1 MSFTIKIQV
10 QAGQH
15 LKIKIL
21 ENKEGSFKGDIYF
34 GRYDDSGFNS
44 DLDEI
49 NTYNRIM
56 KLNKEDIFKVLTQY
70 NFGIKNNTINR
81 VSEFYKIHGY
91 GNYDQGKIAVER
103 IVNTDTIV
111 KRYISS
117 EYTKEQK
124 KKHQADFFD
133 YLERGKFKNVE

>member
-70 NFGIKNNTINR
+70 NFGVKHNTINR

-103 IVNTDTIV
+103 IVNTDTIA

>member
-1 MSFTIKIQV
+1 MMK
-10 QAGQH
+10 A
-15 LKIKIL
+15 
-21 ENKEGSFKGDIYF
+21 NK
-34 GRYDDSGFNS
+34 N
-44 DLDEI
+44 
-49 NTYNRIM
+49 
-56 KLNKEDIFKVLTQY
+56 DIFKVLTQY

-103 IVNTDTIV
+103 IVNTDTIA
-111 KRYISS
+111 KRYMSS

-124 KKHQADFFD
+124 KKHQEDFFD

>member
-1 MSFTIKIQV
+1 MK
-10 QAGQH
+10 A
-15 LKIKIL
+15 
-21 ENKEGSFKGDIYF
+21 NK
-34 GRYDDSGFNS
+34 N
-44 DLDEI
+44 
-49 NTYNRIM
+49 
-56 KLNKEDIFKVLTQY
+56 DIFKVLSQY

-103 IVNTDTIV
+103 IVNTDTIA
-111 KRYISS
+111 KRYMSS

-124 KKHQADFFD
+124 KKHQEDFFD

>member
-1 MSFTIKIQV
+1 M
-10 QAGQH
+10 GQH
-15 LKIKIL
+15 LKTKIL

-34 GRYDDSGFNS
+34 GRYDDGGFNS

-56 KLNKEDIFKVLTQY
+56 KLNKEDIFKVISQY
-70 NFGIKNNTINR
+70 NFWIKNNTINR
-81 VSEFYKIHGY
+81 VSKFYKIHGY
-91 GNYDQGKIAVER
+91 GNYDQEKIAVER
-103 IVNTDTIV
+103 IVNTDTIIA

-124 KKHQADFFD
+124 KKHQEDFFD

>member
-1 MSFTIKIQV
+1 MSKI
-10 QAGQH
+10 
-15 LKIKIL
+15 IL
-21 ENKEGSFKGDIYF
+21 NNNLLG
-34 GRYDDSGFNS
+34 NS
-44 DLDEI
+44 PQNLS
-49 NTYNRIM
+49 
-56 KLNKEDIFKVLTQY
+56 KFWGLLP
-70 NFGIKNNTINR
+70 NR

-103 IVNTDTIV
+103 IVNTDTIA

-124 KKHQADFFD
+124 KKHQEDFFD

>member
-1 MSFTIKIQV
+1 MIFMIKIQV
-10 QAGQH
+10 QVELR

-21 ENKEGSFKGDIYF
+21 ENKGGSFKGDIYF
-34 GRYDDSGFNS
+34 GRYDDGGFNS

-56 KLNKEDIFKVLTQY
+56 KLNKEDIFKAISQY
-70 NFGIKNNTINR
+70 NFWIKNNTINR

-91 GNYDQGKIAVER
+91 GNYDQGKIVVER
-103 IVNTDTIV
+103 IVNTNTIA

-124 KKHQADFFD
+124 KHQEDFFD

>member
-1 MSFTIKIQV
+1 
-10 QAGQH
+10 
-15 LKIKIL
+15 
-21 ENKEGSFKGDIYF
+21 
-34 GRYDDSGFNS
+34 
-44 DLDEI
+44 
-49 NTYNRIM
+49 M

-70 NFGIKNNTINR
+70 NFGVKYNTINR

-91 GNYDQGKIAVER
+91 GNYDQGKIVVER
-103 IVNTDTIV
+103 IVNTDTIA

-124 KKHQADFFD
+124 KKHQEDFFD

>member
-1 MSFTIKIQV
+1 
-10 QAGQH
+10 
-15 LKIKIL
+15 
-21 ENKEGSFKGDIYF
+21 
-34 GRYDDSGFNS
+34 
-44 DLDEI
+44 
-49 NTYNRIM
+49 M

-81 VSEFYKIHGY
+81 VSEFYKIHVY

-124 KKHQADFFD
+124 KKHQEDFFD

>member
-34 GRYDDSGFNS
+34 GRYDDGGFNS

-56 KLNKEDIFKVLTQY
+56 KLNKEDIFEVISQY
-70 NFGIKNNTINR
+70 NFWIKNNTINR

-103 IVNTDTIV
+103 IVNTDTIA

-117 EYTKEQK
+117 EYIQKNKRKNTKK
-124 KKHQADFFD
+124 TF
-133 YLERGKFKNVE
+133 LII

>member
-1 MSFTIKIQV
+1 
-10 QAGQH
+10 
-15 LKIKIL
+15 
-21 ENKEGSFKGDIYF
+21 
-34 GRYDDSGFNS
+34 
-44 DLDEI
+44 
-49 NTYNRIM
+49 M

>member
-1 MSFTIKIQV
+1 MELR
-10 QAGQH
+10 

-21 ENKEGSFKGDIYF
+21 ENKGGSFKGDIYF
-34 GRYDDSGFNS
+34 GRYDDADYNS
-44 DLDEI
+44 DLDAI
-49 NTYNRIM
+49 NTYNRMM
-56 KLNKEDIFKVLTQY
+56 KANKNDIFKVLTQY
-70 NFGIKNNTINR
+70 NFGVKHNTINR
-81 VSEFYKIHGY
+81 VSEFYKIRGY

-103 IVNTDTIV
+103 IVNTDTIA

-124 KKHQADFFD
+124 KKHQEDFFD

>member
-1 MSFTIKIQV
+1 
-10 QAGQH
+10 
-15 LKIKIL
+15 
-21 ENKEGSFKGDIYF
+21 
-34 GRYDDSGFNS
+34 
-44 DLDEI
+44 
-49 NTYNRIM
+49 M

-70 NFGIKNNTINR
+70 NFGVKYNTINR

-91 GNYDQGKIAVER
+91 GNYDQGKIVVER
-103 IVNTDTIV
+103 IVNTDTIIA

-124 KKHQADFFD
+124 KKHQEDFFD

>member
-34 GRYDDSGFNS
+34 GRYDDGGFNS

-56 KLNKEDIFKVLTQY
+56 KLNKEDIFKVISQY
-70 NFGIKNNTINR
+70 NFWIKNNTINR

-91 GNYDQGKIAVER
+91 GNYDQGKIAIER
-103 IVNTDTIV
+103 IVNTDTIA

-124 KKHQADFFD
+124 KKHQEDFFD

>member
-1 MSFTIKIQV
+1 MMN
-10 QAGQH
+10 A
-15 LKIKIL
+15 
-21 ENKEGSFKGDIYF
+21 NKK
-34 GRYDDSGFNS
+34 
-44 DLDEI
+44 
-49 NTYNRIM
+49 
-56 KLNKEDIFKVLTQY
+56 DIFKVLTQY

-103 IVNTDTIV
+103 IVNTDTIA

-124 KKHQADFFD
+124 KKHHEDFFD

>member
-1 MSFTIKIQV
+1 
-10 QAGQH
+10 
-15 LKIKIL
+15 
-21 ENKEGSFKGDIYF
+21 
-34 GRYDDSGFNS
+34 
-44 DLDEI
+44 
-49 NTYNRIM
+49 M

-70 NFGIKNNTINR
+70 NFGVKYNTINR

-91 GNYDQGKIAVER
+91 GNYDQGKIVVER
-103 IVNTDTIV
+103 IVNADTIA

-124 KKHQADFFD
+124 KKYQEDFFD

>member
-34 GRYDDSGFNS
+34 GRYDDGDFNS
-44 DLDEI
+44 DLDAI

-70 NFGIKNNTINR
+70 NFWIKNNTINR
-81 VSEFYKIHGY
+81 VSEFYKIHRY

-103 IVNTDTIV
+103 IVNTDTIA
-111 KRYISS
+111 KRHISS

-124 KKHQADFFD
+124 KKHQEDFFD
-133 YLERGKFKNVE
+133 YLER

>member
-1 MSFTIKIQV
+1 MK
-10 QAGQH
+10 A
-15 LKIKIL
+15 
-21 ENKEGSFKGDIYF
+21 NK
-34 GRYDDSGFNS
+34 N
-44 DLDEI
+44 
-49 NTYNRIM
+49 
-56 KLNKEDIFKVLTQY
+56 DIFKVLSQY

-103 IVNTDTIV
+103 IVNTDTIA

-124 KKHQADFFD
+124 KKHQEDFFD

>member
-1 MSFTIKIQV
+1 MK
-10 QAGQH
+10 A
-15 LKIKIL
+15 
-21 ENKEGSFKGDIYF
+21 NK
-34 GRYDDSGFNS
+34 N
-44 DLDEI
+44 
-49 NTYNRIM
+49 
-56 KLNKEDIFKVLTQY
+56 DIFKVLTQY

-103 IVNTDTIV
+103 IVNTDTIA
-111 KRYISS
+111 KRYMSS

-124 KKHQADFFD
+124 KKHQEDFFD

>member
-1 MSFTIKIQV
+1 
-10 QAGQH
+10 
-15 LKIKIL
+15 
-21 ENKEGSFKGDIYF
+21 
-34 GRYDDSGFNS
+34 
-44 DLDEI
+44 
-49 NTYNRIM
+49 M

-133 YLERGKFKNVE
+133 YLERGKFKNIE